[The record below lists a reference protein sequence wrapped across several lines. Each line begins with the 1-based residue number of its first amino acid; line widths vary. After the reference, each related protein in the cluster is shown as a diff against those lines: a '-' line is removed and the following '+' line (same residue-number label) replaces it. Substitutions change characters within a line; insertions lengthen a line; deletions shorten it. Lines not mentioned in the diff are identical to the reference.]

1 MLLENF
7 KRIFKKPDEEKE
19 ALKKQE
25 LDSIPLEKGDMAA
38 MIISA
43 FMVFLPVVAAVLGIF
58 ALLAFWFVGW

>member
-25 LDSIPLEKGDMAA
+25 LESIPLEKGD
-38 MIISA
+38 II
-43 FMVFLPVVAAVLGIF
+43 VYNIRVVI
-58 ALLAFWFVGW
+58 